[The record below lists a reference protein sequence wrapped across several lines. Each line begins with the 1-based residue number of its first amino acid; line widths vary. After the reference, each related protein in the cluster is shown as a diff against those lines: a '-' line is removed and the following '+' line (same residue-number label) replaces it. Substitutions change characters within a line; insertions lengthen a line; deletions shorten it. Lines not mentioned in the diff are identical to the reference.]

1 MKTKTILRR
10 IRKEGFIMKKNIEEN
25 KISTRALG
33 IPLSEFT
40 TSTRFFLKEIKENFA
55 YEDGKRTDKFKSTT
69 LTCVDVE
76 TFSTLKIKVET
87 KFQLTQKDLDE
98 STERIF
104 VEIPTDETIV
114 MPYKIEYGKAT
125 VTITAPE
132 ATISLDENKEDSL

>member
-10 IRKEGFIMKKNIEEN
+10 IRKEGFIMKKNIEDN
-25 KISTRALG
+25 KISTKALG

-40 TSTRFFLKEIKENFA
+40 TSTRFFLKEIRENFA
-55 YEDGKRTDKFKSTT
+55 YEDGKRTNEFRSTT

-98 STERIF
+98 ATERIF

-114 MPYKIEYGKAT
+114 MPYKIEYGKAM

-132 ATISLDENKEDSL
+132 ATISLDENKEGVL

>member
-55 YEDGKRTDKFKSTT
+55 YEDGKRTNEFRSTT
-69 LTCVDVE
+69 LICVDIE
-76 TFSTLKIKVET
+76 TFSTLKIKVPT

-98 STERIF
+98 ATERIF

-132 ATISLDENKEDSL
+132 ATISLDENKED

>member
-25 KISTRALG
+25 KISTKALG

-69 LTCVDVE
+69 LTCVDLI

-98 STERIF
+98 ATERIF

-132 ATISLDENKEDSL
+132 ATISLDENKED